1 MEVKLVVVAGKRA
14 GEVVPVVG
22 PKFYV
27 GRAEDC
33 QLRPHS
39 DLVSRHHCVL
49 IVEEGY
55 VAVRD
60 FGSKNG
66 TVVNDETVKGEQELK
81 DGDRLKIGDLEFE
94 IRLGVDVG
102 GKKKPKVKS
111 IQEAA
116 ARTVESSIDDDMDLD
131 SWLGDADTQTL
142 DPTLAEGPSVET
154 TPDATP
160 DEEPPLPDEKPK
172 RKKKQSDV
180 VGVWSKGRWKPTTQN
195 PRDAAA
201 DTLKDFFKNRP
212 Q

>member
-1 MEVKLVVVAGKRA
+1 MEVKLVVVAGKRV
-14 GEVVPVVG
+14 GEEVPVVG

-33 QLRPHS
+33 QLRPRS

-66 TVVNDETVKGEQELK
+66 TKVNHETVKGEQELK
-81 DGDRLKIGDLEFE
+81 DGDRLKIGDLEFDVQ
-94 IRLGVDVG
+94 LAVDVG
-102 GKKKPKVKS
+102 GKKKPKVDS
-111 IQEAA
+111 VQEAA
-116 ARTVESSIDDDMDLD
+116 TRTVESSALDDMDLD
-131 SWLGDADTQTL
+131 SWLGDTTTQAIE
-142 DPTLAEGPSVET
+142 PTPTDEAT
-154 TPDATP
+154 MDATETETV
-160 DEEPPLPDEKPK
+160 DGTR
-172 RKKKQSDV
+172 RKKKKRSEV
-180 VGVWSKGRWKPTTQN
+180 PGVWSKGRWKPTSEN

-201 DTLKDFFKNRP
+201 DTLKNFFQNRP